1 MLELSEDYFVLVS
14 VALFDYFLSLSP
26 IWQAF
31 IAGLF
36 TWGCTIFGSSFVYFF
51 KSVNRKLLDSMM
63 GFAGG
68 VMIAASFWSLL
79 APSLEY
85 AEINYGVWAWV
96 PAAVGFLAG
105 GAFIR
110 AIDYIVPHLHLSKPI
125 EEAEGSQQL
134 KKGLSKSALLFLA
147 ITIHNIPEG
156 LAIGVAF
163 GALASPVMGVESSI
177 MGAVG
182 LAIGIGLQ
190 NIPEGSSLSLP
201 IRGEGHSRKKAFWYG
216 SMSAIVEPIAAVI
229 GAVFVLSMT
238 AILPYALA
246 FAAGA
251 MIFVVVEEL
260 IPESQT
266 HGNTDVATLS
276 LMLGFVVMMILD
288 VSLG

>member
-1 MLELSEDYFVLVS
+1 M
-14 VALFDYFLSLSP
+14 FDYFLSLSP

-36 TWGCTIFGSSFVYFF
+36 TWGCTILGSSFVYFF

-63 GFAGG
+63 GFAAG
-68 VMIAASFWSLL
+68 VMVAASFWSLL

-85 AEINYGVWAWV
+85 AKADYGSLAWL
-96 PAAVGFLAG
+96 PAAIGFLTG

-125 EEAEGSQQL
+125 EEAEGAYQL

-156 LAIGVAF
+156 LAIGVTF
-163 GALASPVMGVESSI
+163 GALATQVPGIDASVMGAI
-177 MGAVG
+177 G

-190 NIPEGSSLSLP
+190 NIPEGSSLALP
-201 IRGEGHSRKKAFWYG
+201 IRAEGNSRNKAFWYG
-216 SMSAIVEPIAAVI
+216 AMSAVVEPIAAVI
-229 GAVFVLSMT
+229 GAAFVLSMT

-266 HGNTDVATLS
+266 HNNTDIATLS
-276 LMLGFVVMMILD
+276 LMLGFVVMMVLD

>member
-1 MLELSEDYFVLVS
+1 
-14 VALFDYFLSLSP
+14 
-26 IWQAF
+26 
-31 IAGLF
+31 
-36 TWGCTIFGSSFVYFF
+36 
-51 KSVNRKLLDSMM
+51 M
-63 GFAGG
+63 GFAAG

-85 AEINYGVWAWV
+85 AEADGSLAWL
-96 PAAVGFLAG
+96 PAAIGFLAG

-110 AIDYIVPHLHLSKPI
+110 LIDYVVPHLHLSKPI
-125 EEAEGSQQL
+125 EQAEGNDQL
-134 KKGLSKSALLFLA
+134 KQGLLSKSTLLFLA

-163 GALASPVMGVESSI
+163 GALATQVSGVDASI
-177 MGAVG
+177 MGAIG

-190 NIPEGSSLSLP
+190 NIPEGSSLALP

-216 SMSAIVEPIAAVI
+216 SMSAVVEPIA
-229 GAVFVLSMT
+229 AVFVLSMT

-260 IPESQT
+260 IPESQSS
-266 HGNTDVATLS
+266 GNTDIATLS
-276 LMLGFVVMMILD
+276 LMLGFVVMMVLD
-288 VSLG
+288 VALG

>member
-1 MLELSEDYFVLVS
+1 M
-14 VALFDYFLSLSP
+14 FDYFLSLHP
-26 IWQAF
+26 IMQAF

-51 KSVNRKLLDSMM
+51 KTVNRKLLDMMM

-79 APSLEY
+79 APALEY
-85 AEINYGVWAWV
+85 AEADYGNLAWL
-96 PAAVGFLAG
+96 PAAIGFLLG
-105 GAFIR
+105 GFFIR
-110 AIDYIVPHLHLSKPI
+110 LIDYVVPHLHLSKPI
-125 EEAEGSQQL
+125 EEAEGMQP
-134 KKGLSKSALLFLA
+134 KKGLSKSMLLFLA

-156 LAIGVAF
+156 LAIGVTF
-163 GALASPVMGVESSI
+163 GALATQVPGVDASI
-177 MGAVG
+177 MGAIG

-201 IRGEGHSRKKAFWYG
+201 IRGEGHSRWKAFWYG
-216 SMSAIVEPIAAVI
+216 SMSAVVEPIAAVI
-229 GAVFVLSMT
+229 GAAFVLSMT

-260 IPESQT
+260 IPESQSN
-266 HGNTDVATLS
+266 GNTDIATLS
-276 LMLGFVVMMILD
+276 LMVGFVVMMVLD
-288 VSLG
+288 VALG